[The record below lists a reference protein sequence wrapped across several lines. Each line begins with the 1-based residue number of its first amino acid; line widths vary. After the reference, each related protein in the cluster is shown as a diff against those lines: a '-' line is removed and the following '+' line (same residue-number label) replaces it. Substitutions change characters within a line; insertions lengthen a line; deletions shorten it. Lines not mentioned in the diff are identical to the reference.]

1 MPPKVTRNSKLKNL
15 GRYFVPSVKILEQT
29 ETSTVFRAVGVPF
42 GGPEWLGGK
51 DLHNEFF
58 DRTKTDLG
66 KDSNGE
72 VIVKNIYAYYD
83 HALNDSI
90 GMDRIGYAK
99 FYQETDQ
106 GQIWDIEVQRAY
118 RYHDMLLTLAQKGL
132 LGASSQP
139 VQTSVEI
146 DWESGLIKQWHPVEI
161 SLTPSP
167 ANPNAVV
174 DVVKSL
180 GIDLE
185 QFLLDHAIVKNEGDE
200 PEADEPPPAEP
211 PAPAPTPDPA
221 PEPPPA
227 EPPAPEP
234 PADEPPPA
242 PTSLADEIEEMFE
255 DGDDEDE
262 EEAEGEGEP
271 APAKRTGITLD
282 DLVKEMLK
290 QLEPTIKAVVDTA
303 LASAL
308 APTNEKITATATE
321 VVNLREG
328 IKTFSK
334 RVAGE
339 LKVLNNSSIDLRSE
353 VERDADEEATKQKTL
368 GIPQGAPGKRKD
380 K

>member
-15 GRYFVPSVKILEQT
+15 GRYFVPSVKILNQT
-29 ETSTVFRAVGVPF
+29 EESTTFRAVGVPF

-58 DRTKTDLG
+58 DRAKTDLG
-66 KDSNGE
+66 KDSKGE
-72 VIVKNIYAYYD
+72 VIVKSIYAYYD

-90 GMDRIGYAK
+90 GMDRIGYAN
-99 FYQETDQ
+99 FYQETDE

-146 DWESGLIKQWHPVEI
+146 DWDSGLIKQWHPVEI

-180 GIDLE
+180 GIDLD
-185 QFLLDHAIVKNEGDE
+185 QFLLEHGFVKNEGDE
-200 PEADEPPPAEP
+200 PEADEPDPAEP
-211 PAPAPTPDPA
+211 PAPDPDPA
-221 PEPPPA
+221 QPPPA
-227 EPPAPEP
+227 DEPPPEP
-234 PADEPPPA
+234 PADQPPPA

-255 DGDDEDE
+255 DGEDDENEDE
-262 EEAEGEGEP
+262 ADGEA
-271 APAKRTGITLD
+271 APAKRTGITLN
-282 DLVKEMLK
+282 DLVQEMLK
-290 QLEPTIKAVVDTA
+290 QLEPTIKTVVEAA
-303 LASAL
+303 LATAMES
-308 APTNEKITATATE
+308 TNGKIVGVATE

-339 LKVLNNSSIDLRSE
+339 LKILNNSSIDLRSE
-353 VERDADEEATKQKTL
+353 VERDADDEATKQKTL
-368 GIPQGAPGKRKD
+368 GIPAGAPGKRKD

>member
-15 GRYFVPSVKILEQT
+15 GRYFVPSVKILNQT
-29 ETSTVFRAVGVPF
+29 EESTVFRAVGVPF

-66 KDSNGE
+66 KNSQGE
-72 VIVKNIYAYYD
+72 VIVKEIYAYYD

-99 FYQETDQ
+99 FYQETDA

-180 GIDLE
+180 GIDLD
-185 QFLLDHAIVKNEGDE
+185 QFLLEHGVVKTEDDEGDE
-200 PEADEPPPAEP
+200 EVPPPEPP
-211 PAPAPTPDPA
+211 PAPTPDPA
-221 PEPPPA
+221 PAEPPPA
-227 EPPAPEP
+227 PDPAPEP
-234 PADEPPPA
+234 PAEQPPPA
-242 PTSLADEIEEMFE
+242 PTLADEIEEMFE
-255 DGDDEDE
+255 DGEDE
-262 EEAEGEGEP
+262 ETPEGEAEGEP
-271 APAKRTGITLD
+271 APAKRTGITLN
-282 DLVKEMLK
+282 DLVQEMLK
-290 QLEPTIKAVVDTA
+290 QLEPTIKTVVEAALVTA
-303 LASAL
+303 LES
-308 APTNEKITATATE
+308 TNGKIVGVATE

-334 RVAGE
+334 RVASE
-339 LKVLNNSSIDLRSE
+339 LKVLNNSSIDLRSD
-353 VERDADEEATKQKTL
+353 VERDADDEATKRKSL
-368 GIPQGAPGKRKD
+368 GIPAGAPGKRKD